1 MFTDLDAVE
10 KMMGKSVEFMTSHE
24 LVTYIK
30 TWIKAVYELDLPA
43 SAHREKAIFSALKRT
58 YGERA
63 AGRIVKW
70 PFWKYDGKRAGDYV
84 TYSTFSKGMK
94 WVTDV
99 WYLELQ
105 DEIRRESLQK
115 SKTDFSGFAKLQDI

>member
-10 KMMGKSVEFMTSHE
+10 TMMGKSVEFMNANE

-43 SAHREKAIFSALKRT
+43 SAHREKAIFSSLKRT
-58 YGERA
+58 YGDRA

-70 PFWKYDGKRAGDYV
+70 PFWKYDGKRNGEYV
-84 TYSTFSKGMK
+84 TYGTFSKGMK
-94 WVTDV
+94 WWTDIM
-99 WYLELQ
+99 YLEMQ
-105 DEIRRESLQK
+105 EHVRREVKRDTASA
-115 SKTDFSGFAKLQDI
+115 GFAKLQDI